1 MALDPRRPRT
11 EGETPRSEVGAS
23 PLGRVLAFVHRYE
36 SWFLWIAGFLSFIV
50 AWWVLAE
57 IMDKIYLPP
66 PPEVIDALVRS
77 FSETTVRDPKTMWDH
92 VSASLERVAWGFV
105 IAMALALPIGY
116 AAGYYRTVDQFIS
129 PTVEILRPIPPIA
142 WLPFAI
148 VFFHTAGDFPASAVF
163 IIFLGIFF
171 PVLTNTVD
179 GVKGVDELLYDA
191 ALTLGARRRDIFRKV
206 VLPAS
211 VPAMMT
217 GMRIGLGVGWM
228 TIVAAEMTP
237 VFSEGLG
244 WYIWDRAAIFK
255 YDEMFAGM
263 LMIGIIGIAMIK
275 SISYAERWVRR

>member
-11 EGETPRSEVGAS
+11 EGETPRAEVGAS
-23 PLGRVLAFVHRYE
+23 ALGRVLAFVHRYE

-66 PPEVIDALVRS
+66 PPEVVDALIRS

-116 AAGYYRTVDQFIS
+116 AAGYYRTVDQFVS

-179 GVKGVDELLYDA
+179 GVKGIDELLYDA
-191 ALTLGARRRDIFRKV
+191 ALTLGARRREIFRKV